1 MTLEKYY
8 IRNWKTIMIE
18 YTDYLKLDPYCLD
31 RMEKHKYLTKYLK
44 GLSIYHY
51 ANCPQYKKI
60 IDAIGI
66 DLSVIEDYAD
76 IPFLPV
82 RLFKEY
88 DLKSIQNNEINKTMT
103 SSGTTGQK
111 VSMVYLDRE
120 TSANQSRILTQIVS
134 SFIGKKR
141 LPMII
146 LDSPTVLKDKKKFSA
161 RGAGILGFSMFG
173 RDKIYALDEDMNLDI
188 AKLCEFLAKYQGEN
202 IIVFGFTF
210 MIWECFIK
218 ALLRT
223 GEKVDLSN
231 AYLIHGGGWKKLE
244 SEKITHE
251 QFKNVLNQICGIQH
265 VMDYY
270 GMVEQTGTIYMECEY
285 GHLHAPIYSDVIVR
299 RKEDFSQ
306 ADFREE
312 GLLEVVSIL
321 PKSYPGHV
329 LLTEDAAVLL
339 GEDDCPCGR
348 KGKYFKVIGRIKN
361 AEIRGCSDTYAGV
374 ANR

>member
-1 MTLEKYY
+1 
-8 IRNWKTIMIE
+8 MIE

-66 DLSVIEDYAD
+66 DLSVIEDYVD

-173 RDKIYALDEDMNLDI
+173 RDKIYALDENMNLDI
-188 AKLCEFLAKYQGEN
+188 AKLREFLVKYQGEN
-202 IIVFGFTF
+202 IFVFGFTF

-223 GEKVDLSN
+223 GEKMDLSN

-306 ADFREE
+306 ADFGEE